1 MSALALRD
9 QSKCEGMYKNV
20 LLSTYHP
27 PKDYVRLIKFY
38 SSSKDWFTWECVL
51 RKDPHGKNAAQ
62 ISLRRSAQ
70 TETPP
75 AIHLRMPAAAASTDP
90 PALPFKEAK
99 ELAANARTSSD
110 SGPPAQQLHAAAW
123 LIPSIGRTATT
134 HETRAQCSR
143 RKKPLR
149 NAVLRRAMRSSAVL
163 WENLHRG
170 EASMQVFRM
179 IQV

>member
-1 MSALALRD
+1 MCCS
-9 QSKCEGMYKNV
+9 
-20 LLSTYHP
+20 
-27 PKDYVRLIKFY
+27 RLITPQTLCATYKILLLIKGLVHLGICTAQRP
-38 SSSKDWFTWECVL
+38 SW
-51 RKDPHGKNAAQ
+51 KNAAQ
-62 ISLRRSAQ
+62 VSLRRSAQ

-90 PALPFKEAK
+90 PVLPFKEAK

-110 SGPPAQQLHAAAW
+110 SSPPAQQLHAAAW

-134 HETRAQCSR
+134 HEIRAQCSR

-149 NAVLRRAMRSSAVL
+149 HAVLRRAMRSSAVL

-170 EASMQVFRM
+170 QASMQVFRM